1 MNFIKSYLQILNKL
15 KKENKM
21 KKYRNK
27 YLILLIFLITL
38 NILGI
43 YTRKSFVINIS
54 SSIPVGIYKV
64 DKSTDFKR
72 GDIVTFSTK
81 KYKDILD
88 YPGSI
93 KNITFS
99 KYVVGISGDYIRIEN
114 NKIYIN
120 NKKKGNIF
128 KVDRLNNKLPQLKE
142 KEYIVKEDEV
152 FVLGTNDKSFDSRYY
167 GCIKKSDVIYKLV
180 PLIIWEDI

>member
-1 MNFIKSYLQILNKL
+1 MKKIKKKSLFFPLFLIILN
-15 KKENKM
+15 
-21 KKYRNK
+21 
-27 YLILLIFLITL
+27 T
-38 NILGI
+38 LGI
-43 YTRKSFVINIS
+43 YTRKYFVLNIS
-54 SSIPVGIYKV
+54 SSIPIGIYKV

-81 KYKDILD
+81 RYKDILD

-99 KYVVGISGDYIRIEN
+99 KYIAGISGDYIRIEN
-114 NKIYIN
+114 NKIYVN
-120 NKKKGNIF
+120 NKEKGNIF
-128 KVDRLNNKLPQLKE
+128 KVDGLNNRLPQLKE

-180 PLIIWEDI
+180 PLIIWEDIWS

>member
-1 MNFIKSYLQILNKL
+1 MKKIKKKSLFFPLFLIILN
-15 KKENKM
+15 
-21 KKYRNK
+21 
-27 YLILLIFLITL
+27 T
-38 NILGI
+38 LGI
-43 YTRKSFVINIS
+43 YTRKYFVLNIS
-54 SSIPVGIYKV
+54 SSIPIGIYKV

-81 KYKDILD
+81 RYKDILD

-99 KYVVGISGDYIRIEN
+99 KYIAGISGNYIRIEN
-114 NKIYIN
+114 NKIYVN
-120 NKKKGNIF
+120 NKEKGNIF
-128 KVDRLNNKLPQLKE
+128 KVDGLNNRLPQLKE

-180 PLIIWEDI
+180 PLIIWEDIWS

>member
-1 MNFIKSYLQILNKL
+1 M
-15 KKENKM
+15 KEYR
-21 KKYRNK
+21 KKYI
-27 YLILLIFLITL
+27 ILLIFLITL
-38 NILGI
+38 NLLGI
-43 YTRKSFVINIS
+43 YTRKCFVLNIS
-54 SSIPVGIYKV
+54 SSIPIGIYKV
-64 DKSTDFKR
+64 DKNIDFRR
-72 GDIVTFSTK
+72 GDIVTFSIK

-88 YPGSI
+88 YPGNI

-99 KYVVGISGDYIRIEN
+99 KYIAGISGEYIKIEN

-120 NKKKGNIF
+120 NKEKGKIF
-128 KVDRLNNKLPQLKE
+128 KVDGLNNKLPQLKE
-142 KEYIVKEDEV
+142 KEYIIKVDEV

>member
-1 MNFIKSYLQILNKL
+1 M
-15 KKENKM
+15 KE
-21 KKYRNK
+21 YRKK
-27 YLILLIFLITL
+27 YLIFLIFLITL
-38 NILGI
+38 NLLGI
-43 YTRKSFVINIS
+43 YTRKCFVLNIS
-54 SSIPVGIYKV
+54 SSIPIGIYKV

-72 GDIVTFSTK
+72 GDIITFSTK
-81 KYKDILD
+81 NYSDILN
-88 YPGSI
+88 YSGSI

-99 KYVVGISGDYIRIEN
+99 KYIAGISGDYIRIEN

-120 NKKKGNIF
+120 NKEKGNIF
-128 KVDRLNNKLPQLKE
+128 KVDGLNNNLPQLKE
-142 KEYIVKEDEV
+142 KKYIVKVDEV

>member
-1 MNFIKSYLQILNKL
+1 
-15 KKENKM
+15 M
-21 KKYRNK
+21 KKIK
-27 YLILLIFLITL
+27 KKSLFLPLFLIIL

-43 YTRKSFVINIS
+43 YTRKYLVLNIS
-54 SSIPVGIYKV
+54 SSIPTGIYKV

-81 KYKDILD
+81 RYKDILD

-99 KYVVGISGDYIRIEN
+99 KYIAGISGNYIRIEN
-114 NKIYIN
+114 NKIYVN
-120 NKKKGNIF
+120 NKEKGNIF
-128 KVDRLNNKLPQLKE
+128 KVDGLNNRLPQLKE

-180 PLIIWEDI
+180 PLIIWEDIWS

>member
-1 MNFIKSYLQILNKL
+1 MSFNLEF
-15 KKENKM
+15 KM
-21 KKYRNK
+21 KKIK
-27 YLILLIFLITL
+27 KKSLFLPLFLIIL

-43 YTRKSFVINIS
+43 YTRKYFVLNIS
-54 SSIPVGIYKV
+54 SSIPIGIYKV
-64 DKSTDFKR
+64 DKSIDFKR

-99 KYVVGISGDYIRIEN
+99 KYIAGISGDYIRIEN

-120 NKKKGNIF
+120 NKEKGNIF
-128 KVDRLNNKLPQLKE
+128 KVDGLNNRLPQLKE

-180 PLIIWEDI
+180 PFIIWEDI

>member
-1 MNFIKSYLQILNKL
+1 M
-15 KKENKM
+15 KEHR
-21 KKYRNK
+21 KKYT
-27 YLILLIFLITL
+27 ILLIFLITL

-54 SSIPVGIYKV
+54 SSIPIGIYKV

-72 GDIVTFSTK
+72 GDIITFSTK
-81 KYKDILD
+81 NYSDILN
-88 YPGSI
+88 YSGSI

-99 KYVVGISGDYIRIEN
+99 KYVAGISGDYIRIEN

-120 NKKKGNIF
+120 DKEKGNIF
-128 KVDRLNNKLPQLKE
+128 KTDGLNNNLPQLKE
-142 KEYIVKEDEV
+142 KEYIVKEDEI

-180 PLIIWEDI
+180 PFIIWEDI

>member
-1 MNFIKSYLQILNKL
+1 
-15 KKENKM
+15 M
-21 KKYRNK
+21 KKYKKK
-27 YLILLIFLITL
+27 YLILLIFLLVL

-54 SSIPVGIYKV
+54 SSIPIGIYKV
-64 DKSTDFKR
+64 DKSIDFKK
-72 GDIVTFSTK
+72 GDIITFSTK
-81 KYKDILD
+81 NYSDILN
-88 YPGSI
+88 YSGSI
-93 KNITFS
+93 KNVTFS
-99 KYVVGISGDYIRIEN
+99 KYVAGISGNYIRIEN

-120 NKKKGNIF
+120 NKEKGNIF
-128 KVDRLNNKLPQLKE
+128 KVDGLNNKLPQLKE

-152 FVLGTNDKSFDSRYY
+152 FVLGTNNKSFDSRYY

>member
-1 MNFIKSYLQILNKL
+1 M
-15 KKENKM
+15 KEYR
-21 KKYRNK
+21 KKYR
-27 YLILLIFLITL
+27 ILLIFLITL
-38 NILGI
+38 NLLGR

-54 SSIPVGIYKV
+54 SSIPIGIYKV
-64 DKSTDFKR
+64 DKSTDFER

-81 KYKDILD
+81 NYSDILN
-88 YPGSI
+88 YSGSI

-99 KYVVGISGDYIRIEN
+99 KYIAGISGDYIRIEN

-120 NKKKGNIF
+120 DKEKGNIF
-128 KVDRLNNKLPQLKE
+128 KVDGLNNKLPQLKE
-142 KEYIVKEDEV
+142 KKYIVKVNEV

-180 PLIIWEDI
+180 PFIIWEDI

>member
-1 MNFIKSYLQILNKL
+1 
-15 KKENKM
+15 M
-21 KKYRNK
+21 KKYRKK
-27 YLILLIFLITL
+27 YLILLIFLIIL

-43 YTRKSFVINIS
+43 YTRKYFVLNIS
-54 SSIPVGIYKV
+54 SSIPIGIYKV

-81 KYKDILD
+81 RYKDILD

-99 KYVVGISGDYIRIEN
+99 KYIAGISGEYIRIEN

-120 NKKKGNIF
+120 
-128 KVDRLNNKLPQLKE
+128 
-142 KEYIVKEDEV
+142 
-152 FVLGTNDKSFDSRYY
+152 
-167 GCIKKSDVIYKLV
+167 IY
-180 PLIIWEDI
+180 LIICFKNIN

>member
-1 MNFIKSYLQILNKL
+1 
-15 KKENKM
+15 M
-21 KKYRNK
+21 KKYIKK
-27 YLILLIFLITL
+27 YIIFFIFLITL

-81 KYKDILD
+81 KYKDILY
-88 YPGSI
+88 YPGSV

-99 KYVVGISGDYIRIEN
+99 KYIAGISGDYIRIEN
-114 NKIYIN
+114 NKIYVN
-120 NKKKGNIF
+120 NKEKGNIF
-128 KVDRLNNKLPQLKE
+128 K
-142 KEYIVKEDEV
+142 
-152 FVLGTNDKSFDSRYY
+152 T
-167 GCIKKSDVIYKLV
+167 
-180 PLIIWEDI
+180 LILFYFF

>member
-1 MNFIKSYLQILNKL
+1 
-15 KKENKM
+15 M
-21 KKYRNK
+21 KKIK
-27 YLILLIFLITL
+27 KKSLFLPLFLIIL

-43 YTRKSFVINIS
+43 YTRKYFVLNIS
-54 SSIPVGIYKV
+54 SSIPIGIYKV

-99 KYVVGISGDYIRIEN
+99 KYIAGISGDYIRIEN
-114 NKIYIN
+114 NKIYVN
-120 NKKKGNIF
+120 NKEKGNIF
-128 KVDRLNNKLPQLKE
+128 KVDGLNNRLPQLKE

-180 PLIIWEDI
+180 PLIIWEDIWS

>member
-1 MNFIKSYLQILNKL
+1 
-15 KKENKM
+15 M
-21 KKYRNK
+21 KKIK
-27 YLILLIFLITL
+27 KKSLFLPLFLIIL

-43 YTRKSFVINIS
+43 YTRKYFVLNIS
-54 SSIPVGIYKV
+54 SSIPIGIYKV
-64 DKSTDFKR
+64 DKSIDFKR
-72 GDIVTFSTK
+72 EDIVTFSTK

-99 KYVVGISGDYIRIEN
+99 KYIAGISGDYIRIEN
-114 NKIYIN
+114 NKIYVN
-120 NKKKGNIF
+120 NKEKGNIF
-128 KVDRLNNKLPQLKE
+128 KVDGLNNKLPQLKE

>member
-1 MNFIKSYLQILNKL
+1 
-15 KKENKM
+15 M
-21 KKYRNK
+21 KKIK
-27 YLILLIFLITL
+27 KKSLFLPLFLIIL

-43 YTRKSFVINIS
+43 YTRKYFVLNIS
-54 SSIPVGIYKV
+54 SSIPIGIYKV

-72 GDIVTFSTK
+72 ENIVTFSTK

-99 KYVVGISGDYIRIEN
+99 KYIAGISGDYIRIEN
-114 NKIYIN
+114 NKIYVN
-120 NKKKGNIF
+120 NKEKGNIF
-128 KVDRLNNKLPQLKE
+128 KVDGLNNRLPQLKE

-180 PLIIWEDI
+180 PLIIWEDIWS

>member
-1 MNFIKSYLQILNKL
+1 MYLSYKS
-15 KKENKM
+15 KM
-21 KKYRNK
+21 KKYI
-27 YLILLIFLITL
+27 ILSIFLLVL

-72 GDIVTFSTK
+72 RDIVTFSTK

-99 KYVVGISGDYIRIEN
+99 KYIAGISGDYIRIEN

-120 NKKKGNIF
+120 NKEKGNIF
-128 KVDRLNNKLPQLKE
+128 KVDELNNKLPQLKE

-180 PLIIWEDI
+180 PFIIWEDI

>member
-1 MNFIKSYLQILNKL
+1 
-15 KKENKM
+15 M
-21 KKYRNK
+21 KKIK
-27 YLILLIFLITL
+27 KKSLFLPLFLIIL

-43 YTRKSFVINIS
+43 YTRKYFVLNIS
-54 SSIPVGIYKV
+54 SSIPIGIYKV
-64 DKSTDFKR
+64 DKSIDFKR

-81 KYKDILD
+81 RYKDILD

-99 KYVVGISGDYIRIEN
+99 KYIAGIRGDYIRIEN
-114 NKIYIN
+114 NKIYVN
-120 NKKKGNIF
+120 NKEKGNIF
-128 KVDRLNNKLPQLKE
+128 KVDGLNNRLPQLKE
-142 KEYIVKEDEV
+142 KEYIVQEDEV
-152 FVLGTNDKSFDSRYY
+152 FVLAPNDKSFDSRYY

>member
-1 MNFIKSYLQILNKL
+1 
-15 KKENKM
+15 M
-21 KKYRNK
+21 KKIK
-27 YLILLIFLITL
+27 KKSLFFPLFLIIL

-43 YTRKSFVINIS
+43 YTRKYFVLNIS
-54 SSIPVGIYKV
+54 SSIPIGIYKV

-81 KYKDILD
+81 RYKDILD

-99 KYVVGISGDYIRIEN
+99 KYIAGISGNYIRIEN
-114 NKIYIN
+114 NKIYVN
-120 NKKKGNIF
+120 NKEKGNIF
-128 KVDRLNNKLPQLKE
+128 KVDGLNNRLPQLKE

-180 PLIIWEDI
+180 PLIIWEDIWS

>member
-1 MNFIKSYLQILNKL
+1 M
-15 KKENKM
+15 KEYR
-21 KKYRNK
+21 KKYR
-27 YLILLIFLITL
+27 ILLIFLITL
-38 NILGI
+38 NLLGI

-54 SSIPVGIYKV
+54 SSIPIGIYKV
-64 DKSTDFKR
+64 DKSTDFER

-81 KYKDILD
+81 NYSDILN
-88 YPGSI
+88 YSGSI

-99 KYVVGISGDYIRIEN
+99 KYIAGISGDYIRIEN

-120 NKKKGNIF
+120 DKEKGNIF
-128 KVDRLNNKLPQLKE
+128 KVDGLNNKLPQLKE
-142 KEYIVKEDEV
+142 KKYIVKVNEV

-180 PLIIWEDI
+180 PFIIWEDI

>member
-1 MNFIKSYLQILNKL
+1 MSFNLEF
-15 KKENKM
+15 KM
-21 KKYRNK
+21 KKIK
-27 YLILLIFLITL
+27 KKSLFLPLFLIIL

-43 YTRKSFVINIS
+43 YTRKYLVLNIS
-54 SSIPVGIYKV
+54 SSIPTGIYKV
-64 DKSTDFKR
+64 DKSIDFKR

-81 KYKDILD
+81 RYKDILD

-99 KYVVGISGDYIRIEN
+99 KYVAGISGDYIRIEN
-114 NKIYIN
+114 NKIYVN
-120 NKKKGNIF
+120 NKEKGNIF
-128 KVDRLNNKLPQLKE
+128 KVDGLNNRLPQLKE

>member
-1 MNFIKSYLQILNKL
+1 
-15 KKENKM
+15 M
-21 KKYRNK
+21 KKYIKK
-27 YLILLIFLITL
+27 YIIFFIFLITL

-43 YTRKSFVINIS
+43 YTRKYFVLNIS
-54 SSIPVGIYKV
+54 SSIPIGIYKMG
-64 DKSTDFKR
+64 KSTDFKR

-81 KYKDILD
+81 RYKDILD

-99 KYVVGISGDYIRIEN
+99 KYIAGISGDYIKIEN

-120 NKKKGNIF
+120 NKEKGNIF
-128 KVDRLNNKLPQLKE
+128 KVDGLNNKLPQLKE

-167 GCIKKSDVIYKLV
+167 GCIKKSDAIYKLI
-180 PLIIWEDI
+180 PLIIWEDIWS

>member
-1 MNFIKSYLQILNKL
+1 
-15 KKENKM
+15 M
-21 KKYRNK
+21 KKYRKK
-27 YLILLIFLITL
+27 YLIHLIFLIIL

-43 YTRKSFVINIS
+43 YTRKYFVLNIS
-54 SSIPVGIYKV
+54 SSIPIGIYKV

-81 KYKDILD
+81 KYKDILY
-88 YPGSI
+88 YPGSV

-99 KYVVGISGDYIRIEN
+99 KYIAGISGDYIRIEN
-114 NKIYIN
+114 NKIYVN
-120 NKKKGNIF
+120 NKEKGNIF
-128 KVDRLNNKLPQLKE
+128 KVDGLNNKLPQLKE

-180 PLIIWEDI
+180 PLIIWEDIWS

>member
-1 MNFIKSYLQILNKL
+1 MKIYKGIYGYLVVFLLVLN
-15 KKENKM
+15 
-21 KKYRNK
+21 
-27 YLILLIFLITL
+27 T
-38 NILGI
+38 LGI
-43 YTRKSFVINIS
+43 YTRKCFVLNIS
-54 SSIPVGIYKV
+54 SSIPIGIYKV
-64 DKSTDFKR
+64 DKNIDFRR

-99 KYVVGISGDYIRIEN
+99 KYVAGISGDYIRIEN

-120 NKKKGNIF
+120 DKEKGNIF
-128 KVDRLNNKLPQLKE
+128 KVDGLNNKLPQLKE
-142 KEYIVKEDEV
+142 KKYIVKVNEV

-167 GCIKKSDVIYKLV
+167 GCIKKSNVIYKLV
-180 PLIIWEDI
+180 PFIIWEDI

>member
-1 MNFIKSYLQILNKL
+1 
-15 KKENKM
+15 M
-21 KKYRNK
+21 KKYRKK
-27 YLILLIFLITL
+27 YLILLIFFITL

-64 DKSTDFKR
+64 DKSTYFKR

-99 KYVVGISGDYIRIEN
+99 KYIAGISGDYIRIR
-114 NKIYIN
+114 
-120 NKKKGNIF
+120 KKEIF
-128 KVDRLNNKLPQLKE
+128 LKLM
-142 KEYIVKEDEV
+142 
-152 FVLGTNDKSFDSRYY
+152 G
-167 GCIKKSDVIYKLV
+167 
-180 PLIIWEDI
+180 

>member
-1 MNFIKSYLQILNKL
+1 
-15 KKENKM
+15 M
-21 KKYRNK
+21 KKYI
-27 YLILLIFLITL
+27 ILSIFLLVL

-43 YTRKSFVINIS
+43 YTRKCFVLNIS
-54 SSIPVGIYKV
+54 SSIPIGIYKV
-64 DKSTDFKR
+64 DKSIDFKR

-99 KYVVGISGDYIRIEN
+99 KYIAGISGEYIRMEN

-120 NKKKGNIF
+120 NKEKGNIF

-142 KEYIVKEDEV
+142 KEYNKLKKEKYVHNIVEFKEDSKIA
-152 FVLGTNDKSFDSRYY
+152 F
-167 GCIKKSDVIYKLV
+167 
-180 PLIIWEDI
+180 EDEF

>member
-1 MNFIKSYLQILNKL
+1 
-15 KKENKM
+15 M
-21 KKYRNK
+21 KKIK
-27 YLILLIFLITL
+27 KKSLFLPLFLIIL

-43 YTRKSFVINIS
+43 YTRKYFVLNIS
-54 SSIPVGIYKV
+54 SSIPIGIYKV
-64 DKSTDFKR
+64 DKSIDFKR

-81 KYKDILD
+81 KYKYILD

-99 KYVVGISGDYIRIEN
+99 KYIAGISGDYIRIEN
-114 NKIYIN
+114 NKIYVN
-120 NKKKGNIF
+120 NKEKGNIF
-128 KVDRLNNKLPQLKE
+128 KVDGLNNRLPQLKE

-180 PLIIWEDI
+180 PLIIWEDIWS

>member
-1 MNFIKSYLQILNKL
+1 M
-15 KKENKM
+15 KEYR
-21 KKYRNK
+21 KKYR
-27 YLILLIFLITL
+27 ILLIFLITL

-43 YTRKSFVINIS
+43 YIRKYFVLNIS
-54 SSIPVGIYKV
+54 SSIPIGIYKM
-64 DKSTDFKR
+64 DKNIDFKR

-81 KYKDILD
+81 NYSDILN
-88 YPGSI
+88 YSGSI

-99 KYVVGISGDYIRIEN
+99 KYIAGISGDYIRIEN

-120 NKKKGNIF
+120 NKEKGNIF
-128 KVDRLNNKLPQLKE
+128 KVDGLNNKLPQLKE
-142 KEYIVKEDEV
+142 KKYIVKVDEV

-180 PLIIWEDI
+180 PFIIWEDI

>member
-1 MNFIKSYLQILNKL
+1 MDK
-15 KKENKM
+15 
-21 KKYRNK
+21 
-27 YLILLIFLITL
+27 
-38 NILGI
+38 NI
-43 YTRKSFVINIS
+43 
-54 SSIPVGIYKV
+54 
-64 DKSTDFKR
+64 DFRR
-72 GDIVTFSTK
+72 GDIVTFSIK

-88 YPGSI
+88 YPGNI

-99 KYVVGISGDYIRIEN
+99 KYIAGISGEYIKIEN

-120 NKKKGNIF
+120 NKEKGKIF
-128 KVDRLNNKLPQLKE
+128 KVDGLNNKLPQLKE
-142 KEYIVKEDEV
+142 KEYIIKVDEV

>member
-1 MNFIKSYLQILNKL
+1 MKIYKGIYGYLAV
-15 KKENKM
+15 
-21 KKYRNK
+21 
-27 YLILLIFLITL
+27 FLVTL

-54 SSIPVGIYKV
+54 SSIPIGIYKV

-72 GDIVTFSTK
+72 GDIITFSTK
-81 KYKDILD
+81 NYSDILN
-88 YPGSI
+88 YSGSI

-99 KYVVGISGDYIRIEN
+99 KYIAGISGDYIRIEN

-120 NKKKGNIF
+120 DKEKGNIF
-128 KVDRLNNKLPQLKE
+128 KTDGLNNNLPQLKE
-142 KEYIVKEDEV
+142 KEYIVKEDEI

-180 PLIIWEDI
+180 PFIIWEDI